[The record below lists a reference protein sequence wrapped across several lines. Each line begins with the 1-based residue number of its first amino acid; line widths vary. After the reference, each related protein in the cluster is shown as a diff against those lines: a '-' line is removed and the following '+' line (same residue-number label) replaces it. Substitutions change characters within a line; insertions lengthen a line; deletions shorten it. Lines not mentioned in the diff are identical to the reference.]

1 MLSLAQNLSA
11 LLTSKLCFGPCF
23 WCLMS
28 SKLRRQCNRIEIAI
42 VEISFQLQNTL
53 HSAILA
59 DGNSW
64 IMKKIKGNSR
74 STPWSSRNK
83 AGSNIQAALTNPPN
97 HRVLGKYTHYRHY
110 HTKVYKANRIIICA
124 YVSLHY
130 LTLNTR
136 PGLRLQE
143 IQECRFLWH
152 LVAIYS
158 TLFHHTSNVT
168 EILVEK
174 TWPRLSLSWY
184 CDGRLQR
191 EHGLSPCLERS
202 YQGTSSAPC
211 FYRFRRP
218 ALS

>member
-143 IQECRFLWH
+143 IQECRFLW
-152 LVAIYS
+152 LYTVLCSI
-158 TLFHHTSNVT
+158 TPQMLRRF
-168 EILVEK
+168 LLK
-174 TWPRLSLSWY
+174 RLDHA
-184 CDGRLQR
+184 CRC
-191 EHGLSPCLERS
+191 HGIVMAACNGGS

-211 FYRFRRP
+211 FYRFR
-218 ALS
+218 S